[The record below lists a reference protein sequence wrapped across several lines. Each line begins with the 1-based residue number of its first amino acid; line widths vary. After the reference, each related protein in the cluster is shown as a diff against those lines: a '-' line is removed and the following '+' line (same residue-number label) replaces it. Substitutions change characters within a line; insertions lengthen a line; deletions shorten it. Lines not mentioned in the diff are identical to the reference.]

1 MFRVLSLNGESRNVR
16 LASDPDGVPVVVDDY
31 GCSWHVS
38 EFDVEAPPV
47 VEAASTV
54 VEVAEPAKASVKRER
69 KPKPVADEPAV
80 TTEPT
85 VAVEPVADPVPVE
98 PVVE

>member
-16 LASDPDGVPVVVDDY
+16 LASEPDGAPVVTDDF
-31 GCSWHVS
+31 GCSWHVA

-54 VEVAEPAKASVKRER
+54 VEVAEPVKAPAKRER

-80 TTEPT
+80 TTEST
-85 VAVEPVADPVPVE
+85 VAVEPMADPVPAE

>member
-16 LASDPDGVPVVVDDY
+16 LASEPDGVPVVVDDF
-31 GCSWHVS
+31 GCSWHVA

-54 VEVAEPAKASVKRER
+54 VEVAEPTKPAKRER

-80 TTEPT
+80 TTEST